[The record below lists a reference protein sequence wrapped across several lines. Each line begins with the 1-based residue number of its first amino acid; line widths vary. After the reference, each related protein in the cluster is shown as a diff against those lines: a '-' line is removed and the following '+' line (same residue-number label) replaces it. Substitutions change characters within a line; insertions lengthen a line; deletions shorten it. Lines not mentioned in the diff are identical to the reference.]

1 MKYKFIDGSE
11 VDLDRIISVSPIR
24 DLGVDRKSIST
35 SKIGFTVHM
44 SKRNVV
50 HITRDYHYSD
60 WAAAKIELEKERKD
74 LIEKWEDL
82 SKKS

>member
-11 VDLDRIISVSPIR
+11 VDLGRIVSVSQIR
-24 DLGVDRKSIST
+24 DLGMDRKSIST

-44 SKRNVV
+44 SKREIV

-60 WAAAKIELEKERKD
+60 VAAAKIELEKERKD
-74 LIEKWEDL
+74 LMDKWEEI